1 MKKVLFFL
9 ILNFFFSNITYS
21 NTDIAFLDVQY
32 IIDKSDLGVEYKK
45 LIDAKVKEIK
55 LKLNKSETNIK
66 KKEKDINDKK
76 NILKKDEI
84 TLMVNELNVDLKEYQ
99 ILRKSLNDE
108 LIKEKRLYSKK
119 ILEILNPL
127 LTNYVEVNNIKLVIE
142 KKNILVGVKTL
153 DITRQILEIFNKE
166 IKKTN

>member
-55 LKLNKSETNIK
+55 IKLNKSETYIK
-66 KKEKDINDKK
+66 KKEKEINDKK

-127 LTNYVEVNNIKLVIE
+127 LTNYVEINNIKLVIE

-166 IKKTN
+166 IKKN

>member
-1 MKKVLFFL
+1 MKKLLIFL

-21 NTDIAFLDVQY
+21 NTDIAFLNVQY
-32 IIDKSDLGVEYKK
+32 IIDKSNLGVEYKK
-45 LIDAKVKEIK
+45 LIDIKVKEIQ
-55 LKLNKSETNIK
+55 LKLNEFETNIK
-66 KKEKDINDKK
+66 KKEKEINDKK

-84 TLMVNELNVDLKEYQ
+84 TLMVNELNIDLKEYQ
-99 ILRKSLNDE
+99 ILRKSLNDD

-127 LTNYVEVNNIKLVIE
+127 LTNYVEINNIKLVIE

-166 IKKTN
+166 TKKSN

>member
-32 IIDKSDLGVEYKK
+32 IIDKSDLGVKYKK

-127 LTNYVEVNNIKLVIE
+127 LTNYVEINNIKLVIE

-166 IKKTN
+166 IKKN

>member
-66 KKEKDINDKK
+66 KKEKEINDKK

-84 TLMVNELNVDLKEYQ
+84 TLMINELNVDLKEYQ

-127 LTNYVEVNNIKLVIE
+127 LTNYVEINNIKLVIE

-153 DITRQILEIFNKE
+153 DITKLILEIFNKE
-166 IKKTN
+166 TKKSN

>member
-66 KKEKDINDKK
+66 KKEKEINDKK

-127 LTNYVEVNNIKLVIE
+127 LTNYVEINNIKLVIE

-166 IKKTN
+166 IKKN

>member
-45 LIDAKVKEIK
+45 QIDAKVKEIK

-66 KKEKDINDKK
+66 KKEKEINDKK

-84 TLMVNELNVDLKEYQ
+84 TLMINELNVDLKEYQ

-127 LTNYVEVNNIKLVIE
+127 LTNYVEINNIKLVIE

-166 IKKTN
+166 IKKN

>member
-66 KKEKDINDKK
+66 KKEKEINDKK

-84 TLMVNELNVDLKEYQ
+84 TLMINELNVDLKEYQ

-127 LTNYVEVNNIKLVIE
+127 LTNYVEINNIKLVIE

-153 DITRQILEIFNKE
+153 DITKLMLEIFNKE
-166 IKKTN
+166 TKKSN

>member
-66 KKEKDINDKK
+66 KKEKEINDKK

-84 TLMVNELNVDLKEYQ
+84 TLMINELNVDLKEYQ

-127 LTNYVEVNNIKLVIE
+127 LTNYVEINNIKLVIE

-166 IKKTN
+166 IKKN

>member
-9 ILNFFFSNITYS
+9 ILNFFFPNITYS

-66 KKEKDINDKK
+66 KKEKEINDKK

-84 TLMVNELNVDLKEYQ
+84 TLMLNELNVDLKEYQ
-99 ILRKSLNDE
+99 ILRKSFNDE

-127 LTNYVEVNNIKLVIE
+127 LTNYVEINNIKLVIE

-166 IKKTN
+166 IKKN

>member
-1 MKKVLFFL
+1 MKKLLIFL

-32 IIDKSDLGVEYKK
+32 IIDKSNLGVEYKK
-45 LIDAKVKEIK
+45 LIDIKVKEIQ
-55 LKLNKSETNIK
+55 LKLNNFETNIK
-66 KKEKDINDKK
+66 KKEKEINDKK

-84 TLMVNELNVDLKEYQ
+84 TLMVNELNIDLKEYQ
-99 ILRKSLNDE
+99 ILRKSLNDD

-127 LTNYVEVNNIKLVIE
+127 LTNYVEINNIKLVIE

-166 IKKTN
+166 TKKSN

>member
-1 MKKVLFFL
+1 MKKLLIFL

-21 NTDIAFLDVQY
+21 NTGIAFLDVQY
-32 IIDKSDLGVEYKK
+32 IIDKSNLGVEYKK
-45 LIDAKVKEIK
+45 LIDIKVKEIQ
-55 LKLNKSETNIK
+55 LKLNKFETNIK
-66 KKEKDINDKK
+66 KKEKEINDKK

-84 TLMVNELNVDLKEYQ
+84 TLMVNELNIDLKEYQ
-99 ILRKSLNDE
+99 ILRKSLNDD

-127 LTNYVEVNNIKLVIE
+127 LTNYVETNNIKLVIE

-153 DITRQILEIFNKE
+153 DITTQILEIFNKE
-166 IKKTN
+166 TKKSN

>member
-66 KKEKDINDKK
+66 KKEKEINDKK

-84 TLMVNELNVDLKEYQ
+84 TLMINELNVDLKEYQ

-127 LTNYVEVNNIKLVIE
+127 LTNYVEINNIKLVIE

-153 DITRQILEIFNKE
+153 DITTQMLEIFNKE
-166 IKKTN
+166 TKKYN